1 MFRKIVF
8 SKWTLTAVGLI
19 LIYTLAGFFLTPY
32 LIRYGLENVVAEK
45 LKTSITVEKVR
56 TNPYTFTLAVTNLNM
71 KDAKDGPLLD
81 FGELFIDFES
91 MSLIQWSWTFAE
103 IRLVDPDLHVTMQP
117 GYRLNIMDLIP
128 VSESA
133 PNADPFELPR
143 ARFNTVKLNN
153 GRVIYADQSDAT
165 PFVIKLGP
173 TDIEINDLATI
184 KEHNGQYTIAARIE
198 EGAVINWQGN
208 LSLNPIASRGTL
220 KVRDF
225 KTATAFLFAEELLN
239 LRAPAGEV
247 NLETHY
253 EFAYTNGSIQLRLE
267 KTGADLTGLALTLP
281 DQQNPF
287 FTLDKASVK
296 DVRFDLADQQVHI
309 GAVEAGNGRL
319 KAIANAKGVHDVE
332 AVWQPLLSKTD
343 QAAVSQ
349 TKKDTRPWRIELDSM
364 AIANIVLSQKTDRYM
379 LPIALSADVTEFGLQ
394 GRAQIGSQ
402 TQVELSNIHGRVDNF
417 GIRVDNQSE
426 PWLSMNEIAYRNGA
440 LDLSNKSVTIDK
452 VLLNNGKGR
461 VWLDADKQVNWLKT
475 FAFREEQVAINPLEV
490 VKEVLRDDQPW
501 SIKINQVAL
510 NQFDAGFTD
519 NSVKP
524 PAQFDLL
531 DSNINLTNVSN
542 DLKNPID
549 FNIKV
554 AVKDGGQL
562 ESSGNVI
569 PDKAAVNAS
578 VKATGVN
585 LKPVQPYVT
594 AIAPLTLHSGSADLI
609 GRLKTVSANKR
620 VNIVYD
626 GGVNVSKVLVKETNT
641 GHTFAGFKSFDIPA
655 MKLSLAP
662 DRLDIKSVSIKAPE
676 GRVIIDEDLSV
687 NVVEIFNQQPAVTA
701 KKPPQSA
708 TPVTPREFPVIVQRI
723 RIEDGRLEFAD
734 LSLTPQFGTRIH
746 KLNGVINGLSSSK
759 DGRASIKM
767 NGQVDEYGESI
778 IVGKLKPLQPTDFLD
793 MRMNFRNLE
802 MSNLSPYSVKFA
814 GHEIKSGRLSMD
826 LHYRLKQQKLFGD
839 HKIVTDKLVLGPK
852 LKGKGEYDVPV
863 DLAVAL
869 LKDPNDRINLSLSVK
884 GSLDDPNFSYGQL
897 MGQGFGSVIG
907 NIARAPFAAIGRLVG
922 GKKVQLDTIGFD
934 PGQTLPPPPE
944 REKLKLL
951 AEGLQERPEI
961 KLEIHSHY
969 NKAVDGRYLRS
980 LQVRR
985 EIARRMEFEIGANE
999 DPGDFD
1005 YTNADVQQVIEK
1017 MIAERYAPE
1026 VLEQIKIDHQKE
1038 SGALTAS
1045 TDANADQK
1053 ETPGKLHRRMFEY
1066 LVEQQLQAADAM
1078 MLLGR
1083 NRSDV
1088 VARELTADGQIDPAR
1103 LIILDPADTV
1113 ELRDGLVQTKLK
1125 IAK

>member
-8 SKWTLTAVGLI
+8 SKWTLSAVALI

-71 KDAKDGPLLD
+71 KDAKDAPLLE

-128 VSESA
+128 VSESDS
-133 PNADPFELPR
+133 NADPFELPR

-184 KEHNGQYTIAARIE
+184 KEHNGQYTIAARTE
-198 EGAVINWQGN
+198 KGAVINWQGSM
-208 LSLNPIASRGTL
+208 SLNPIASKGTL
-220 KVRDF
+220 QVRDF
-225 KTATAFLFAEELLN
+225 KTATAFLFIEELLN
-239 LRAPAGEV
+239 LREPAGEV
-247 NLETHY
+247 NLETNY
-253 EFAYTNGSIQLRLE
+253 EFAYTNGAIQLRLE
-267 KTGADLTGLALTLP
+267 KTDADLTGLALTLP

-287 FTLDKASVK
+287 FTLEKASVK
-296 DVRFDLADQQVHI
+296 DVRFDLAGQQVQI
-309 GAVEAGNGRL
+309 GALEAANGRL
-319 KAIANAKGVHDVE
+319 EATADAKGVHDLE
-332 AVWQPLLSKTD
+332 AVWRPLLSKTD

-364 AIANIVLSQKTDRYM
+364 AVANIVLAQKTDRYM

-394 GRAQIGSQ
+394 GRAQIGSE
-402 TQVELSNIHGRVDNF
+402 TQVELSNIRGRVDNF

-426 PWLSMNEIAYRNGA
+426 PWVSMNEIAYRNGA
-440 LDLSNKSVTIDK
+440 IDLSNKSVTIDK
-452 VLLNNGKGR
+452 VLLNNGKGH

-475 FAFREEQVAINPLEV
+475 FAFREDQVAINPLEV

-501 SIKINQVAL
+501 SIKINQVSL
-510 NQFDAGFTD
+510 NQFEAGFTD

-531 DSNINLTNVSN
+531 NSNINLTNVSN
-542 DLKNPID
+542 NLQNPID
-549 FNIKV
+549 FSIKMD
-554 AVKDGGQL
+554 VKDGGQL

-569 PDKAAVNAS
+569 PGKAAVNAS

-626 GGVNVSKVLVKETNT
+626 GGVNVSKVLVKETST

-662 DRLDIKSVSIKAPE
+662 DSLAIKSVTIKAPE
-676 GRVIIDEDLSV
+676 GRVIINKDLSI
-687 NVVEIFNQQPAVTA
+687 NVVEIFKQQPASQVQA
-701 KKPPQSA
+701 PAQPSA
-708 TPVTPREFPVIVQRI
+708 PEAPKDIPVMVQRI
-723 RIEDGRLEFAD
+723 RIEDGRLDFTD
-734 LSLTPQFGTRIH
+734 LSLTPQFGTRIREL
-746 KLNGVINGLSSSK
+746 KGVINGLSTSK
-759 DGRASIKM
+759 ASRASIKM
-767 NGQVDEYGESI
+767 EGRVDEYGRANI
-778 IVGKLKPLQPTDFLD
+778 DGQLKPLQPKDFLD
-793 MRMNFRNLE
+793 MGLKLRNVE
-802 MSNLSPYSVKFA
+802 MRTLTPYTVKFT
-814 GHEIKSGRLSMD
+814 GYEIKQGKLSMD
-826 LHYRLKQQKLFGD
+826 LHYQLKQQKLFGD
-839 HKIVTDKLVLGPK
+839 HRIVADKLVLGEK
-852 LKGKGEYDVPV
+852 LKGKGEYDLPM

-869 LKDPNDRINLSLSVK
+869 LKDSNDRIDLSLSVK
-884 GSLDDPNFSYGQL
+884 GSVDDPNFSYGQL
-897 MGQGFGSVIG
+897 IGQGFGSVIG
-907 NIARAPFAAIGRLVG
+907 NIAAAPFAALGRMVG
-922 GKKVQLDTIGFD
+922 AKNVKLDTIGFD

-951 AEGLQERPEI
+951 AEGLRERPEI
-961 KLEIHSHY
+961 KLEIQSYY

-985 EIARRMEFEIGANE
+985 EIARRMKFELDANE
-999 DPGDFD
+999 DPGNFD
-1005 YTNADVQQVIEK
+1005 YSNAAVQQVIEK

-1038 SGALTAS
+1038 SGAVTAS

-1066 LVEQQLQAADAM
+1066 LVEQQPQAADVM

-1083 NRSDV
+1083 NRRDMMV
-1088 VARELTADGQIDPAR
+1088 RELTADGQIDPAR